1 MQRYSISFKTGT
13 NLCAVMTLGRM
24 KISKVP
30 LPLLRNVASS
40 KSFSFVAITLREL
53 KSREYFFSVSVET
66 EEREKNF
73 RQRKKENSCNNVGS
87 SKFTAL
93 DTRGYTHVRTACMGT
108 GRDEDAPAAW
118 IIRLQRGLRRNKEKE
133 GERCK
138 R

>member
-1 MQRYSISFKTGT
+1 MQRYSISFKTET
-13 NLCAVMTLGRM
+13 NLCAVMTLGKM
-24 KISKVP
+24 KISKFPCQIQIILV
-30 LPLLRNVASS
+30 RCE
-40 KSFSFVAITLREL
+40 ITLREL